1 MKKILFLLLFISLN
15 LFGQSVTISP
25 SNLTRERTGG
35 FEDIVI
41 RSYANW
47 VGSPSISGYM
57 VGGTKSSPTYPP
69 NDINLLNLN
78 GGGYYNGGFYKSSS
92 SISFKT
98 TQNWLNNA
106 IGSKI
111 IFTTT
116 ENNSDT
122 PIERMVINHNGS
134 VGIGLTSPNQILD
147 INGRM
152 RIRHTPGFTSGVWM
166 SNSTN
171 SLSDADGAFIGLE
184 NDNQAGIWINNAWR
198 FGFNRN
204 GNAVITGFTQL
215 GNSTPAGASPGATA
229 PAIKTLKLTGT
240 TAGTAGASIS
250 VDHGLGNRLKILGY
264 TVLVVGTSAVSYPPE
279 YTYNGGYQYSTTC
292 TNTQILIINSHL
304 NSANIYN
311 KAFTVLITYEE

>member
-1 MKKILFLLLFISLN
+1 MKKNLFLSFLISFKML
-15 LFGQSVTISP
+15 GQSVTITPNVLSQDGGSSDDIVIKKYNSYPRIIAYQASGSKSSP
-25 SNLTRERTGG
+25 SNT
-35 FEDIVI
+35 
-41 RSYANW
+41 SS
-47 VGSPSISGYM
+47 GS
-57 VGGTKSSPTYPP
+57 T
-69 NDINLLNLN
+69 LLQI
-78 GGGYYNGGFYKSSS
+78 GAGGYNDG
-92 SISFKT
+92 SFDLQGDIIFNA
-98 TQNWLNNA
+98 TQNWTYYSRGTHIL
-106 IGSKI
+106 
-111 IFTTT
+111 FRTTA
-116 ENNSDT
+116 NGDYMQQ
-122 PIERMVINHNGS
+122 ERMRINHNGY

-198 FGFNRN
+198 FGFKSN
-204 GNAVITGFTQL
+204 GNAAITGFTQL

-240 TAGTAGASIS
+240 TAGAAGASIS

-292 TNTQILIINSHL
+292 SNTQILIINSHL

>member
-1 MKKILFLLLFISLN
+1 MKKILFLSLFISFKM
-15 LFGQSVTISP
+15 FGQSVTISP
-25 SNLTRERTGG
+25 TSLGRNGG
-35 FEDIVI
+35 TSTDIQIFKSSED
-41 RSYANW
+41 N
-47 VGSPSISGYM
+47 PSISGLRS
-57 VGGTKSSPTYPP
+57 GGSTASPTSTP
-69 NDINLLNLN
+69 NGMLLMEIG
-78 GGGYYNGGFYKSSS
+78 GGGYTGSNFYLGGLIRFNATETWDSGHSGTQMKFYAASNGS
-92 SISFKT
+92 
-98 TQNWLNNA
+98 
-106 IGSKI
+106 
-111 IFTTT
+111 
-116 ENNSDT
+116 NS
-122 PIERMVINHNGS
+122 PVERMVINHDGK
-134 VGIGLTSPNQILD
+134 VGVGLSSPNQILD

-198 FGFNRN
+198 FGFKSN

-292 TNTQILIINSHL
+292 SNTQILIINSHL